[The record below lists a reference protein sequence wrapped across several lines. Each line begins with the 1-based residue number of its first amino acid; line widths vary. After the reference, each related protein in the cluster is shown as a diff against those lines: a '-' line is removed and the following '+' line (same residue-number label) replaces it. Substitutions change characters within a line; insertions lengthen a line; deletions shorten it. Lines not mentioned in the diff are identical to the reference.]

1 MAENIEIVVLILKIE
16 FYTIFPKP
24 TSFSKNLRNWVLVKV
39 PRDAQR
45 VPGWHIG
52 GALS

>member
-24 TSFSKNLRNWVLVKV
+24 TSLFFYIITTNVRINACVF
-39 PRDAQR
+39 R
-45 VPGWHIG
+45 
-52 GALS
+52 